1 MGAQLDAQVAHY
13 EERFHLLEEYRVVTF
28 ELEVTIERALQ
39 DVRSPARIIFRSSA
53 DSTHGINILPFI
65 IS

>member
-13 EERFHLLEEYRVVTF
+13 EERFHSLEEYRVVSS

-39 DVRSPARIIFRSSA
+39 DVGSPARIILRSSA
-53 DSTHGINILPFI
+53 DSTHGINILLFI